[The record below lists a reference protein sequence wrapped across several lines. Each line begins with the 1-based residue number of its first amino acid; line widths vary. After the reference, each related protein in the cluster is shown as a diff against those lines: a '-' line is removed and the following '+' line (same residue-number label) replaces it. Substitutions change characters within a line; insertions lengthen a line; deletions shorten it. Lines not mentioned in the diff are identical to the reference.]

1 MFPEDFEDSADV
13 ETIVVAII
21 LDHIVSYH
29 LVSSMNYLLLIS
41 IFKLYVDAEGDCHW
55 TAMGWHLHFEV
66 RCQSRR
72 TRKQPL
78 WKRANS
84 MLLSLAPT
92 RAMEGGT
99 ENFKFNGH
107 VDVKLRR
114 LLHQMVWISMRGGRG
129 CENKKGG
136 TRLHFA
142 TLRFEDFGNGPRYGM
157 IR

>member
-1 MFPEDFEDSADV
+1 MIIDSGCEIVSSKFSQWPSVLALVSRRFWDSANV

-21 LDHIVSYH
+21 VGKSYRII
-29 LVSSMNYLLLIS
+29 SCRIINEFLLLIL
-41 IFKLYVDAEGDCHW
+41 IFKLYSSTYWQDWVDAEGDCHW
-55 TAMGWHLHFEV
+55 TAMGWHLDFEV
-66 RCQSRR
+66 RCQSQR

-92 RAMEGGT
+92 RAMGGGR

-114 LLHQMVWISMRGGRG
+114 LLHQMVWISM
-129 CENKKGG
+129 
-136 TRLHFA
+136 
-142 TLRFEDFGNGPRYGM
+142 
-157 IR
+157 